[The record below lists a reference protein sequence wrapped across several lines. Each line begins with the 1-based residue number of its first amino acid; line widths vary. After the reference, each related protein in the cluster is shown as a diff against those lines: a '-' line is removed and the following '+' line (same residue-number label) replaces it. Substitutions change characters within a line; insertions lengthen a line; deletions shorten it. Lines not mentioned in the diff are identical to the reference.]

1 VKRRAIITIDG
12 PAGSGKSTL
21 GRRLAQTLGYLYLD
35 SGALYR
41 AVAWQSGQADVDVAD
56 PQALE
61 AFLGAFE
68 PRVEAGARGFRVFV
82 NGRELTSELR
92 TPETSQ
98 ASSLVA
104 ARPQV
109 REWVN
114 RQLRELAKD
123 GGVVAEGRDLGEAVF
138 PQAEVKFYLDAR
150 LDVRAAR
157 RRREWQTQGGA
168 PALEGVKSEL
178 ARRDRQD
185 ETRSASPLAIPAGAT
200 VIDTSDLDA
209 DQVLAACLY
218 RIRAILD
225 GDLQ

>member
-1 VKRRAIITIDG
+1 VRRRAIITIDG

-41 AVAWQSGQADVDVAD
+41 AVAWQSGQVKVDVGD
-56 PQALE
+56 PQSLA
-61 AFLGAFE
+61 AFLAAFE
-68 PRVEAGARGFRVFV
+68 PRVEASANGFRVFV

-104 ARPQV
+104 ARPKV

-114 RQLRELAKD
+114 RHLRELARD
-123 GGVVAEGRDLGEAVF
+123 GGVVAEGRDLGAAVF

-157 RRREWQTQGGA
+157 RRREWQHQGGA
-168 PALEGVKSEL
+168 PGMEGVKSEL
-178 ARRDRQD
+178 AQRDRQD
-185 ETRSASPLAIPAGAT
+185 ETRAASPLTIPAGAT

-209 DQVLAACLY
+209 DQVLATCLS
-218 RIRAILD
+218 RIREILD

>member
-1 VKRRAIITIDG
+1 
-12 PAGSGKSTL
+12 
-21 GRRLAQTLGYLYLD
+21 
-35 SGALYR
+35 
-41 AVAWQSGQADVDVAD
+41 
-56 PQALE
+56 
-61 AFLGAFE
+61 
-68 PRVEAGARGFRVFV
+68 V

-114 RQLRELAKD
+114 RHLRELAKE

-157 RRREWQTQGGA
+157 RRRERQTQGGA

-185 ETRSASPLAIPAGAT
+185 ETRSASPLAIPNGAT